1 MLILQ
6 VIGHK
11 VAPLKRMVEGS
22 VEWARLESAGECTI
36 KDFIE
41 SLDTE
46 QGVKIL
52 LTMFAL
58 LYY

>member
-1 MLILQ
+1 M
-6 VIGHK
+6 IGHK

-22 VEWARLESAGECTI
+22 VEWARLESAGECTV
-36 KDFIE
+36 KVFIE

-52 LTMFAL
+52 PTMFPL
-58 LYY
+58 L